1 MRLAAWISIL
11 AISSIAGA
19 GCAHV
24 NPWEREP
31 LGRIQ
36 RSNDSSSVRRHYDA
50 HFWGVRGGMAG
61 GTGEPG
67 GGCGC
72 N

>member
-1 MRLAAWISIL
+1 MRLLWL
-11 AISSIAGA
+11 ALLLTFVGA

-24 NPWEREP
+24 NPWERET
-31 LGRIQ
+31 LARIQ
-36 RSNDSSSVRRHYDA
+36 RANDSGAATRRYDA
-50 HFWGVRGGMAG
+50 HFWNVRGAMAG

>member
-1 MRLAAWISIL
+1 MRWSWLMLALSI
-11 AISSIAGA
+11 GA
-19 GCAHV
+19 VGCAHV

-31 LGRIQ
+31 LARIQ
-36 RSNDSSSVRRHYDA
+36 RSQDSTAATRHYDA
-50 HFWGVRGGMAG
+50 HFWGVRGAMAG
-61 GTGEPG
+61 GTGLPG

>member
-1 MRLAAWISIL
+1 MRLLVLTVLLSMAA
-11 AISSIAGA
+11 A

-24 NPWEREP
+24 SPWDRES
-31 LGRIQ
+31 LARIQ
-36 RSNDSSSVRRHYDA
+36 RTNDSGANTRSYDA
-50 HFWGVRGGMAG
+50 HFWNVRGGMAG

>member
-1 MRLAAWISIL
+1 MRLLVLSTLLSI
-11 AISSIAGA
+11 IAV

-24 NPWEREP
+24 SPWDRES
-31 LGRIQ
+31 LARIQ
-36 RSNDSSSVRRHYDA
+36 RTNDSAATTRRYDA
-50 HFWGVRGGMAG
+50 HFWNVRGGMAG

>member
-1 MRLAAWISIL
+1 MRLLWL
-11 AISSIAGA
+11 ALLLTFVGA

-24 NPWEREP
+24 NPWERET
-31 LGRIQ
+31 LARIQ
-36 RSNDSSSVRRHYDA
+36 RTNDSGAATRRYDA
-50 HFWGVRGGMAG
+50 HFWNVRGAMAG